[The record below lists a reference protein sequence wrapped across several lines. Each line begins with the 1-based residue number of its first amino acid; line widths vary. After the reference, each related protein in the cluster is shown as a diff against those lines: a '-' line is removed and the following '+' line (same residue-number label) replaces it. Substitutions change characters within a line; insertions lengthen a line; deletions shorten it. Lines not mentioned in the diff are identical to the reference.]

1 MGGQIGTLAR
11 LAGAKKGLV
20 IRPELLTAGVSAR
33 QIERWLESGLLI
45 RVYAGVY
52 RVGHA
57 APNLESSYLAAVLAC
72 GEGSLLSGRA
82 AAHLYGLI
90 RALPPQPE
98 VTTMSRRKPPGVVVH
113 RKRVIP
119 PRAATEYRGIP
130 VTTVPRTVADMAADS
145 APADL
150 ALLFHEARIRF
161 GLKPEH
167 VEAVLARSRIRGAAK
182 LRRVMWGD
190 ERVLLSE
197 LERGFVALLERHRLP
212 LPETNIPK
220 CGHWVDCWWP
230 ERKLTVELDT
240 YRYHASRHA
249 WERDVKRERKARERG
264 DYRRYVWGDVF
275 ETPEE
280 LVADLSRALVA
291 GLSPAPAAPSSG
303 PPR

>member
-20 IRPELLTAGVSAR
+20 TRTELLSAGISAR
-33 QIERWLESGLLI
+33 QIERWLASGLLI

-82 AAHLYGLI
+82 AAHLYGLV
-90 RALPPQPE
+90 RQRPPLPE
-98 VTTMSRRKPPGVVVH
+98 VTTNTKRKPPGVVVH
-113 RKRVIP
+113 RKRVIH
-119 PRAATEYRGIP
+119 PRDATEYRGIP
-130 VTTVPRTVADMAADS
+130 VTTVPRTAADMAGDS
-145 APADL
+145 TPADL

-161 GLKPEH
+161 GLKPEY
-167 VEAVLARSRIRGAAK
+167 VEAVLARSRVRGAAK
-182 LRRVMWGD
+182 LRRVIWGD

-197 LERGFVALLERHRLP
+197 LERGFIALLERHELP

-220 CGHWVDCWWP
+220 GGHWVDCWWP
-230 ERKLTVELDT
+230 EFRLTVELDT
-240 YRYHASRHA
+240 YRYHGTRHA
-249 WERDVKRERKARERG
+249 WERDVKRERRARKRG

-280 LVADLSRALVA
+280 LIADLSPAL
-291 GLSPAPAAPSSG
+291 AAPSSG
-303 PPR
+303 RPR